1 MIDMNKAAFTA
12 ISVLTVLAALSGCAT
27 SKKARLTNEF
37 LADLNVLK
45 ATCEKYSAGDRVYEQ
60 VDGVEGV
67 FKAGVVDPYPDWSSQ
82 FGMKAPWAN
91 FSTGDDIYTNV
102 GEPKGGSY
110 WYVESPPKYGSE
122 PGGGFR
128 RSYLWPSDRLAT
140 ADLLTLS
147 DPPPVS
153 DGRVLV
159 DKIRNVTNLR
169 SEYGWVAEDLTTE
182 DMRNH
187 WITGGRL
194 KIFRRS
200 NGSILA
206 ERINFYRATGPLVKM
221 AWAIGVGCDNAK
233 SSGYDASRFVA
244 DSNPLFIKHV
254 LRPPKFGPSG
264 KQLKT
269 ISGD

>member
-82 FGMKAPWAN
+82 FGMKAPWVN

-110 WYVESPPKYGSE
+110 WYVESPPQ
-122 PGGGFR
+122 
-128 RSYLWPSDRLAT
+128 
-140 ADLLTLS
+140 
-147 DPPPVS
+147 
-153 DGRVLV
+153 
-159 DKIRNVTNLR
+159 N
-169 SEYGWVAEDLTTE
+169 
-182 DMRNH
+182 
-187 WITGGRL
+187 
-194 KIFRRS
+194 
-200 NGSILA
+200 
-206 ERINFYRATGPLVKM
+206 M
-221 AWAIGVGCDNAK
+221 A
-233 SSGYDASRFVA
+233 ASRVA
-244 DSNPLFIKHV
+244 VFDEATCGHQIG
-254 LRPPKFGPSG
+254 LRPLIFLRLVTLLQYQMVECWLTKFAM
-264 KQLKT
+264 
-269 ISGD
+269 